1 MNRHMKAL
9 ELDKVLDLLAEET
22 GCADAAALARD
33 LAPAV
38 SLFEAKR
45 LMDETDAAYQL
56 MARFGAVLR
65 PDEKRRQ
72 LPAAGGG
79 RRLPAAGTAG
89 YRGNPSGH
97 PLGFGLAP
105 PLRG

>member
-1 MNRHMKAL
+1 MKAL

-56 MARFGAVLR
+56 DRKSVV
-65 PDEKRRQ
+65 
-72 LPAAGGG
+72 
-79 RRLPAAGTAG
+79 
-89 YRGNPSGH
+89 
-97 PLGFGLAP
+97 
-105 PLRG
+105 